1 MEATMGILLA
11 IAGAILGAWIGDGA
25 GAAAGLAIGWL
36 AGRSLKQQR
45 LIDALHRRMEAIAS
59 AEPAIATPTA
69 SDALRAVDPHA
80 GDLGAAPLA
89 AMLAPAVAPAPAAA
103 AMPATHASAAS
114 LLPAG
119 DRADWPQLAPA
130 VGASSGGARD
140 ALPGERW
147 LAAVQGWLFG
157 GNTIVK
163 AGVAI
168 LFIGLAFLARFASE
182 RVHVPVEWRL
192 AGIGAVALVLLGV
205 GWRLRLRRPGYAQ
218 VLQGGAVAV
227 LYLTLFVAFRA
238 FSVLPPV
245 LAFALMV
252 AVSALAAALAVLQD
266 ARALALVGALGGF
279 ATPLLVSTGNGNHVG
294 LFSYYLVLDA
304 GIALVAW
311 HRTWRPLNLVG
322 FLGTFVVATAWGVLR
337 YAPQDYASA
346 QAFLVG
352 FFLLFNAILLM
363 PARRADAEPAPA
375 RTDAW
380 VQGSLLFGLPTITF
394 VLQVGLVRD
403 LPHGSAF
410 SALAM
415 AAFYIVMA
423 ARLRRRPRLAS
434 LFEGSLAVGTVF
446 VTLVIPFALDA
457 RSSAG
462 AWSLEAA
469 GLVWIGLRQRR
480 LRPRAFG
487 YALFVLSGLAMLH
500 AQERL
505 PMPTLWAN
513 AVLFNALMAAAAG
526 LVAARAIGC
535 HAIAVGE
542 VERSAEPVLVGWSV
556 LWLVAVAA
564 FEIDAF
570 VPDALRIAAWVA
582 AASAIAALLGVL
594 AWRLGWRSA
603 GLATLAH
610 APTLAVLTLASAAEL
625 ARPSAGAGAWAWP
638 LALAVHLALLRRV
651 ATHWPAAGRDVVH
664 ALGVLVLA
672 GLGALEGRAITARWG
687 DPASAWAWLG
697 WLVVPAGL
705 LLVVPRAALRARWPV
720 LDAPRAYRHAAAAL
734 LALGLWIWTLIANLA
749 SDGSAQPLPHVPFLN
764 PLDLG
769 IGLALVAIALWRHD
783 VPDAPPP
790 GAIVPAM
797 LGGAVFVW
805 LNAVLVRGFHHY
817 GGVPYHVDAWMASL
831 SVQTGLTLLW
841 TATALGLMW
850 LAARRER
857 RRLWIVGAALLAAVV
872 LKLLLVDLS
881 GSGTVA
887 RIVSFIGVGALM
899 LVIGY
904 VAPLPSKEAARAV

>member
-1 MEATMGILLA
+1 MGILLS
-11 IAGAILGAWIGDGA
+11 IAGAVLGAWLGEAA

-45 LIDALHRRMEAIAS
+45 LLDALQRRIEAASSAGSAVSTPRPGHAIDA
-59 AEPAIATPTA
+59 PAGEVA
-69 SDALRAVDPHA
+69 A
-80 GDLGAAPLA
+80 GPRPAAGSTG
-89 AMLAPAVAPAPAAA
+89 PAPAAA
-103 AMPATHASAAS
+103 AMPTGDLPAAAA
-114 LLPAG
+114 PAG
-119 DRADWPQLAPA
+119 DSTEWPELVSPD
-130 VGASSGGARD
+130 VRTARGEF
-140 ALPGERW
+140 PGERW
-147 LAAVQGWLFG
+147 VAALRGWLFG

-163 AGVAI
+163 GGVAI
-168 LFIGLAFLARFASE
+168 LFVGLAFLARFASE

-192 AGIGAVALVLLGV
+192 AGIGAAALALLLV
-205 GWRLRLRRPGYAQ
+205 GWRLRLRRPGYAH

-245 LAFALMV
+245 LAFALMS

-279 ATPLLVSTGNGNHVG
+279 ATPLLVATGSGNHVA
-294 LFSYYLVLDA
+294 LFSYYLVLDG

-311 HRTWRPLNLVG
+311 HRTWRALNLVG

-337 YAPQDYASA
+337 YAPPHYASA
-346 QAFLVG
+346 QAFLVA

-363 PARRADAEPAPA
+363 PARRRAAHGAPA
-375 RTDAW
+375 RSDAW
-380 VQGSLLFGLPTITF
+380 LQGSLLFGLPTITF

-403 LPHGSAF
+403 LPHGSAL
-410 SALAM
+410 SALVM
-415 AAFYIVMA
+415 AAFYIGLA
-423 ARLRRRPRLAS
+423 ALLRARPGLAAV
-434 LFEGSLAVGTVF
+434 FEGSLAVGTVF

-457 RSSAG
+457 RSTAG

-469 GLVWIGLRQRR
+469 GLVWVGLRQRR

-505 PMPTLWAN
+505 PMPTQWAN
-513 AVLFNALMAAAAG
+513 AVLFNALMAAAAA
-526 LVAARAIGC
+526 LVAARAIER
-535 HAIAVGE
+535 HAAGIAPG
-542 VERSAEPVLVGWSV
+542 ERSAEPVLVGWSV

-570 VPDALRIAAWVA
+570 APAAQRIAAWVG

-594 AWRLGWRSA
+594 GSRLAWRSA
-603 GLATLAH
+603 RLATLAH
-610 APTLAVLTLASAAEL
+610 APALVLLALASAAAL
-625 ARPSAGAGAWAWP
+625 ARPSAGGGAWAWP
-638 LALAVHLALLRRV
+638 VGLAVHLALLRFV
-651 ATHWPAAGRDVVH
+651 ARSWPEIGRNVVH

-672 GLGALEGRAITARWG
+672 GLGALEGRAITAGWG
-687 DPASAWAWLG
+687 DPTSAWAWLG
-697 WLVVPAGL
+697 WLAVPAAL
-705 LLVVPRAALRARWPV
+705 LLEIPRAALAVRWPIAE
-720 LDAPRAYRHAAAAL
+720 APRAYRHAAAAL
-734 LALGLWIWTLIANLA
+734 LALALWAWTLVANVA
-749 SDGSAQPLPHVPFLN
+749 SDASAQPLPHVPFLN

-769 IGLALVAIALWRHD
+769 IGLALVAIALWRRE
-783 VPDAPPP
+783 VPDAPPA

-797 LGGAVFVW
+797 LGAALFVW
-805 LNAVLVRGFHHY
+805 LNAVLLRGFHHY

-831 SVQTGLTLLW
+831 PVQTGLTLLW
-841 TATALGLMW
+841 TGLALALMW
-850 LAARRER
+850 IAARGAR
-857 RRLWIVGAALLAAVV
+857 RTVWIVGAALLAVVV

-887 RIVSFIGVGALM
+887 RIVSFIGVGVLM

-904 VAPLPSKEAARAV
+904 VAPLPTKEASRAA